1 MEFHPNDWL
10 GRWQNFESYITS
22 TDPYLQLAWQEAE
35 AAAAALPMFKS
46 GAKQFWQMA
55 CVTTSIGNPHTL
67 GGWTITPADGGKL
80 CIAWTDADGNTLGR
94 AVYHLDHVLERG
106 LEGKENAL
114 FVAED
119 VPADWPF
126 RCLLAMEPMPPC
138 AALCG
143 TLRCATATARCWS
156 SATSSALCTACLCGR
171 NCRSCERKRKKRD
184 ARKKRHP
191 VSFFYCSVGAGHARP
206 GCVRNTSAF
215 R

>member
-46 GAKQFWQMA
+46 GAKQFWQTA

-80 CIAWTDADGNTLGR
+80 CITWTDADGNTLGR

-114 FVAED
+114 FAAED

-126 RCLLAMEPMPPC
+126 RCLLAMEPMPPR
-138 AALCG
+138 AARLQGGLLSHLHFQYAKGCMNSEVNG
-143 TLRCATATARCWS
+143 S
-156 SATSSALCTACLCGR
+156 SPEG
-171 NCRSCERKRKKRD
+171 
-184 ARKKRHP
+184 
-191 VSFFYCSVGAGHARP
+191 GG
-206 GCVRNTSAF
+206 
-215 R
+215 

>member
-46 GAKQFWQMA
+46 GAKKFWQTA

-80 CIAWTDADGNTLGR
+80 CIEWTDADGNTLGR

-126 RCLLAMEPMPPC
+126 RCLLAMEPMPHRTARQSGGLLSHLHFQYASGPEQLFDPETNTLRNPIWYATMC
-138 AALCG
+138 DAAG
-143 TLRCATATARCWS
+143 TLLEQCNIVR
-156 SATSSALCTACLCGR
+156 ALHRLPLWAELP
-171 NCRSCERKRKKRD
+171 EK
-184 ARKKRHP
+184 
-191 VSFFYCSVGAGHARP
+191 
-206 GCVRNTSAF
+206 
-215 R
+215 

>member
-94 AVYHLDHVLERG
+94 AVYHLDQFWSAG
-106 LEGKENAL
+106 LRARRT
-114 FVAED
+114 
-119 VPADWPF
+119 PF
-126 RCLLAMEPMPPC
+126 SSPRTSPPTGRSAACWQWSRCRP
-138 AALCG
+138 
-143 TLRCATATARCWS
+143 
-156 SATSSALCTACLCGR
+156 
-171 NCRSCERKRKKRD
+171 
-184 ARKKRHP
+184 
-191 VSFFYCSVGAGHARP
+191 ARP
-206 GCVRNTSAF
+206 GCRAGF
-215 R
+215 

>member
-46 GAKQFWQMA
+46 GAKQFWQTA

-80 CIAWTDADGNTLGR
+80 CIAWTDADGNILGR

-114 FVAED
+114 FAAED

-126 RCLLAMEPMPPC
+126 RCLLAMEPMPPR
-138 AALCG
+138 AARLQGGLLSHLHFQYASGPEHLFDPDTHALRSPLWYATMCDGDG
-143 TLRCATATARCWS
+143 TLLEQCNIVR
-156 SATSSALCTACLCGR
+156 ALHRL
-171 NCRSCERKRKKRD
+171 
-184 ARKKRHP
+184 P
-191 VSFFYCSVGAGHARP
+191 VWEELP
-206 GCVRNTSAF
+206 EL
-215 R
+215 

>member
-10 GRWQNFESYITS
+10 GRWQNFENYITS

-46 GAKQFWQMA
+46 GAKQFWQTA

-94 AVYHLDHVLERG
+94 AVYHLDHVLKRG

-126 RCLLAMEPMPPC
+126 RCLLAMEPMPPR
-138 AALCG
+138 AARLAG
-143 TLRCATATARCWS
+143 RAFKPPAFPVRQRS
-156 SATSSALCTACLCGR
+156 RAL
-171 NCRSCERKRKKRD
+171 
-184 ARKKRHP
+184 
-191 VSFFYCSVGAGHARP
+191 V
-206 GCVRNTSAF
+206 
-215 R
+215 

>member
-46 GAKQFWQMA
+46 GAKQFWQTA

-94 AVYHLDHVLERG
+94 RSIIWTTFWSAG
-106 LEGKENAL
+106 LRARRT
-114 FVAED
+114 
-119 VPADWPF
+119 PF
-126 RCLLAMEPMPPC
+126 SSPRTSPPTGRSAACWQWSRCRP
-138 AALCG
+138 
-143 TLRCATATARCWS
+143 
-156 SATSSALCTACLCGR
+156 
-171 NCRSCERKRKKRD
+171 
-184 ARKKRHP
+184 
-191 VSFFYCSVGAGHARP
+191 ARP

>member
-126 RCLLAMEPMPPC
+126 RCLLAMEPMPPR
-138 AALCG
+138 AARLQGGLLSHLHFQYASGPEHLFDTDTHALRSPLWYATMCDGDG
-143 TLRCATATARCWS
+143 TL
-156 SATSSALCTACLCGR
+156 L
-171 NCRSCERKRKKRD
+171 
-184 ARKKRHP
+184 
-191 VSFFYCSVGAGHARP
+191 
-206 GCVRNTSAF
+206 
-215 R
+215 

>member
-22 TDPYLQLAWQEAE
+22 TDPHLQLAWQEAE

-46 GAKQFWQMA
+46 GAKQFWQTA

-67 GGWTITPADGGKL
+67 GGWTITPADGGKF

-94 AVYHLDHVLERG
+94 AVYHLDHILKRG

-126 RCLLAMEPMPPC
+126 RCLLAMEPMPPR
-138 AALCG
+138 AARLQG
-143 TLRCATATARCWS
+143 GLFKPPAFPVRQ
-156 SATSSALCTACLCGR
+156 
-171 NCRSCERKRKKRD
+171 RSR
-184 ARKKRHP
+184 AP
-191 VSFFYCSVGAGHARP
+191 V
-206 GCVRNTSAF
+206 
-215 R
+215 

>member
-46 GAKQFWQMA
+46 GAKQFWQTA

-94 AVYHLDHVLERG
+94 AVYHLDHVLEHG

-119 VPADWPF
+119 VRRLAVPLPAGNGADAAPRGPAAGRAF
-126 RCLLAMEPMPPC
+126 KPP
-138 AALCG
+138 AFPVRQRSRAL
-143 TLRCATATARCWS
+143 
-156 SATSSALCTACLCGR
+156 
-171 NCRSCERKRKKRD
+171 
-184 ARKKRHP
+184 
-191 VSFFYCSVGAGHARP
+191 V
-206 GCVRNTSAF
+206 
-215 R
+215 

>member
-94 AVYHLDHVLERG
+94 AVYHLDHILERG

-119 VPADWPF
+119 IPADWPF
-126 RCLLAMEPMPPC
+126 RCLLAMEPMPSR
-138 AALCG
+138 AARL
-143 TLRCATATARCWS
+143 A
-156 SATSSALCTACLCGR
+156 GR
-171 NCRSCERKRKKRD
+171 AFKPPAFPVRQRSR
-184 ARKKRHP
+184 AP
-191 VSFFYCSVGAGHARP
+191 V
-206 GCVRNTSAF
+206 
-215 R
+215 

>member
-80 CIAWTDADGNTLGR
+80 CIAWTDADGHPLGR
-94 AVYHLDHVLERG
+94 AVYRMDHVLERG

-126 RCLLAMEPMPPC
+126 RCLLAMEPMPPR
-138 AALCG
+138 AAR
-143 TLRCATATARCWS
+143 LREEEDIPMYSEEDAVEAVTVARQ
-156 SATSSALCTACLCGR
+156 LGLV
-171 NCRSCERKRKKRD
+171 D
-184 ARKKRHP
+184 ADA
-191 VSFFYCSVGAGHARP
+191 AGEVAAGMR
-206 GCVRNTSAF
+206 R

>member
-46 GAKQFWQMA
+46 GAKQFWQTA

-80 CIAWTDADGNTLGR
+80 CIAWTDADGNTLGK

-106 LEGKENAL
+106 LE
-114 FVAED
+114 
-119 VPADWPF
+119 
-126 RCLLAMEPMPPC
+126 
-138 AALCG
+138 
-143 TLRCATATARCWS
+143 
-156 SATSSALCTACLCGR
+156 
-171 NCRSCERKRKKRD
+171 
-184 ARKKRHP
+184 
-191 VSFFYCSVGAGHARP
+191 
-206 GCVRNTSAF
+206 
-215 R
+215 